1 MKSNREDAYIVQ
13 CTAITPTQCTRILK
27 ITLHVHKAALIKN
40 KTLYDEIKLLFQ
52 ANFHLHHNCAKHTR
66 KLGWHLICWSFGLP
80 PCTANTQSLGFFFTM
95 STIDERRCSLA
106 ISFVNFTTAIT
117 KMNKNDNKV
126 TTTIILV
133 IYIFFFKNPEIQT
146 WNIYHANSD
155 FSWFVDNL
163 FFNILV
169 QYHYWH
175 FTEIKSI
182 GNRRTYS
189 FIFYFTHKVIFWFY
203 YKKNHAVIMERK
215 LLLCLEKWLAFWFFA
230 IFYRILKYFSGIY
243 F

>member
-66 KLGWHLICWSFGLP
+66 KLGWHLIYWSFGLP
-80 PCTANTQSLGFFFTM
+80 PCTANTQSLGFFHHVNDWRNRSFA
-95 STIDERRCSLA
+95 L
-106 ISFVNFTTAIT
+106 SFVNFTTAIT

-133 IYIFFFKNPEIQT
+133 IYIFFLNPEIQT

-230 IFYRILKYFSGIY
+230 IFLSHFEIFFRHIF
-243 F
+243 

>member
-27 ITLHVHKAALIKN
+27 ITLHVHKAALIKK
-40 KTLYDEIKLLFQ
+40 KTLYDEIKLFFQ
-52 ANFHLHHNCAKHTR
+52 ANFHLHHNCAKNTR
-66 KLGWHLICWSFGLP
+66 KLGWHLIYCSFGLP
-80 PCTANTQSLGFFFTM
+80 PCTANTQSLGFFHH
-95 STIDERRCSLA
+95 
-106 ISFVNFTTAIT
+106 VNDWRKTLFSCH
-117 KMNKNDNKV
+117 KFCQLHNSNNKNEQKWQQSNNNNNSCN
-126 TTTIILV
+126 LH
-133 IYIFFFKNPEIQT
+133 FFFKNPEIQT

>member
-1 MKSNREDAYIVQ
+1 
-13 CTAITPTQCTRILK
+13 
-27 ITLHVHKAALIKN
+27 
-40 KTLYDEIKLLFQ
+40 
-52 ANFHLHHNCAKHTR
+52 
-66 KLGWHLICWSFGLP
+66 
-80 PCTANTQSLGFFFTM
+80 M
-95 STIDERRCSLA
+95 STIDERRCSFAL
-106 ISFVNFTTAIT
+106 SFVNFTTAIT

>member
-1 MKSNREDAYIVQ
+1 M
-13 CTAITPTQCTRILK
+13 
-27 ITLHVHKAALIKN
+27 
-40 KTLYDEIKLLFQ
+40 
-52 ANFHLHHNCAKHTR
+52 
-66 KLGWHLICWSFGLP
+66 
-80 PCTANTQSLGFFFTM
+80 GFFSTM
-95 STIDERRCSLA
+95 STIDERRCSFA

-117 KMNKNDNKV
+117 KMNKSDNKV
-126 TTTIILV
+126 TTTIILA

-146 WNIYHANSD
+146 WNIYMYHANSD

-203 YKKNHAVIMERK
+203 YKKKSCCNYGKKIVIVPREMTG
-215 LLLCLEKWLAFWFFA
+215 LLIFCYFLSHFEIFFRH
-230 IFYRILKYFSGIY
+230 IFLKKNIKCFIRYIY
-243 F
+243 FY